1 MKKTLGIITAK
12 WHSSVR
18 SARLNGSHEVPDT
31 MVFAKGGDSDLMS
44 VARESRVDFGGARHV
59 QA

>member
-1 MKKTLGIITAK
+1 MKKTLGIITTQ
-12 WHSSVR
+12 WHFVDPL
-18 SARLNGSHEVPDT
+18 ARLNGSLEMPDT

>member
-1 MKKTLGIITAK
+1 L
-12 WHSSVR
+12 
-18 SARLNGSHEVPDT
+18 
-31 MVFAKGGDSDLMS
+31 VFAKGGDSDLMS